1 MPLRAS
7 RRLLLGLCIAA
18 ELAFPAMAQQKPPPQ
33 DPPAG
38 PPCEAF
44 ARDSEGDWV
53 AKRDVMVPGPGGM
66 VLIKA
71 GQQVDEELQQQL
83 DDRCEL
89 RPKPSADRQEKAER
103 LQAIRQKMRLTP
115 RTCG

>member
-33 DPPAG
+33 NPPAG

-44 ARDSEGDWV
+44 ARDSEGI
-53 AKRDVMVPGPGGM
+53 G
-66 VLIKA
+66 
-71 GQQVDEELQQQL
+71 
-83 DDRCEL
+83 L
-89 RPKPSADRQEKAER
+89 RNA
-103 LQAIRQKMRLTP
+103 T
-115 RTCG
+115 

>member
-53 AKRDVMVPGPGGM
+53 AKCGGDS
-66 VLIKA
+66 
-71 GQQVDEELQQQL
+71 G
-83 DDRCEL
+83 
-89 RPKPSADRQEKAER
+89 RPDLNYP
-103 LQAIRQKMRLTP
+103 LTAVRGIWREP
-115 RTCG
+115 KL

>member
-1 MPLRAS
+1 MLLRAS
-7 RRLLLGLCIAA
+7 RRLLLGLWIAA

-53 AKRDVMVPGPGGM
+53 AKRDVMVPSPGGM

-71 GQQVDEELQQQL
+71 EQQVDEELQQQL
-83 DDRCEL
+83 DDRCEV
-89 RPKPSADRQEKAER
+89 RPKPSAARQGDSAASRRRAER
-103 LQAIRQKMRLTP
+103 
-115 RTCG
+115 

>member
-18 ELAFPAMAQQKPPPQ
+18 ELAFPAMAQQRPPPQ

-44 ARDSEGDWV
+44 TRDSEGDWV
-53 AKRDVMVPGPGGM
+53 AKRDVSAGSGRHGAYQGGA
-66 VLIKA
+66 A
-71 GQQVDEELQQQL
+71 G
-83 DDRCEL
+83 
-89 RPKPSADRQEKAER
+89 
-103 LQAIRQKMRLTP
+103 
-115 RTCG
+115 G